1 MKMKRIMALVMTSAM
16 VMGTLAGCG
25 ASTDTT
31 DTTQSQS
38 ENNSTAAAATTE
50 TASEEKEWYGT
61 EDGKTVT
68 LQFWGGIQPEYGYD
82 EIVENFNK
90 EYADKG
96 VQVEYNRYVNN
107 SDGNLQLETYLM
119 AGEDGG
125 ADVFIGYGSKNSLAI
140 RADGGLSPLSA
151 IVLYIAGILVVGIP
165 LVSLVFAI
173 FRPVFN
179 WQPMVSGLKW
189 TLLILWIVSATI
201 FFICYTMQGFTF
213 PELLMRG

>member
-82 EIVENFNK
+82 EVVENFNK

-125 ADVFIGYGSKNSLAI
+125 VDVFIGYGSKT
-140 RADGGLSPLSA
+140 P
-151 IVLYIAGILVVGIP
+151 
-165 LVSLVFAI
+165 
-173 FRPVFN
+173 
-179 WQPMVSGLKW
+179 WQPVQMADCYMITVITWIPSDLISVKSWVKIPRQITCLITAKSGDF
-189 TLLILWIVSATI
+189 LLNLI
-201 FFICYTMQGFTF
+201 TMHT
-213 PELLMRG
+213 

>member
-38 ENNSTAAAATTE
+38 ENSSTVAAATKE

-61 EDGKTVT
+61 KDGKTVT

-82 EIVENFNK
+82 EVVENFNK

-107 SDGNLQLETYLM
+107 SDGNLQKSYARTHRRNMYLM
-119 AGEDGG
+119 MVLSGDCLLNLITMHISWLTKICLTKPALKCLMKVGHML
-125 ADVFIGYGSKNSLAI
+125 SL
-140 RADGGLSPLSA
+140 
-151 IVLYIAGILVVGIP
+151 
-165 LVSLVFAI
+165 
-173 FRPVFN
+173 
-179 WQPMVSGLKW
+179 W
-189 TLLILWIVSATI
+189 
-201 FFICYTMQGFTF
+201 MQ
-213 PELLMRG
+213 

>member
-68 LQFWGGIQPEYGYD
+68 YSSGVASSRNTGTMKLLRILIRNMRIRCTGG
-82 EIVENFNK
+82 V
-90 EYADKG
+90 
-96 VQVEYNRYVNN
+96 
-107 SDGNLQLETYLM
+107 
-119 AGEDGG
+119 
-125 ADVFIGYGSKNSLAI
+125 
-140 RADGGLSPLSA
+140 
-151 IVLYIAGILVVGIP
+151 
-165 LVSLVFAI
+165 
-173 FRPVFN
+173 
-179 WQPMVSGLKW
+179 
-189 TLLILWIVSATI
+189 
-201 FFICYTMQGFTF
+201 
-213 PELLMRG
+213 

>member
-68 LQFWGGIQPEYGYD
+68 LQLRTLIRNMQIRVYRWNITVMSTIQT
-82 EIVENFNK
+82 
-90 EYADKG
+90 
-96 VQVEYNRYVNN
+96 
-107 SDGNLQLETYLM
+107 ET
-119 AGEDGG
+119 
-125 ADVFIGYGSKNSLAI
+125 FSW
-140 RADGGLSPLSA
+140 
-151 IVLYIAGILVVGIP
+151 
-165 LVSLVFAI
+165 
-173 FRPVFN
+173 RP
-179 WQPMVSGLKW
+179 
-189 TLLILWIVSATI
+189 I
-201 FFICYTMQGFTF
+201 
-213 PELLMRG
+213 

>member
-125 ADVFIGYGSKNSLAI
+125 VDVFIGYGSKNSLAI
-140 RADGGLSPLSA
+140 RADGGL
-151 IVLYIAGILVVGIP
+151 LYDYSDYLDSIGFDIGKEDRKSVV
-165 LVSLVFAI
+165 
-173 FRPVFN
+173 
-179 WQPMVSGLKW
+179 
-189 TLLILWIVSATI
+189 
-201 FFICYTMQGFTF
+201 
-213 PELLMRG
+213 

>member
-82 EIVENFNK
+82 EIVEILIRNMQIK
-90 EYADKG
+90 VYRWSITAMSTI
-96 VQVEYNRYVNN
+96 QT
-107 SDGNLQLETYLM
+107 ET
-119 AGEDGG
+119 
-125 ADVFIGYGSKNSLAI
+125 FSW
-140 RADGGLSPLSA
+140 
-151 IVLYIAGILVVGIP
+151 
-165 LVSLVFAI
+165 
-173 FRPVFN
+173 RP
-179 WQPMVSGLKW
+179 
-189 TLLILWIVSATI
+189 I
-201 FFICYTMQGFTF
+201 
-213 PELLMRG
+213 

>member
-68 LQFWGGIQPEYGYD
+68 LQFWGGIQPG
-82 EIVENFNK
+82 IR
-90 EYADKG
+90 
-96 VQVEYNRYVNN
+96 VQWKLLRILIRNMQIKVYRW
-107 SDGNLQLETYLM
+107 SITAMSTIQTET
-119 AGEDGG
+119 
-125 ADVFIGYGSKNSLAI
+125 FSW
-140 RADGGLSPLSA
+140 
-151 IVLYIAGILVVGIP
+151 
-165 LVSLVFAI
+165 
-173 FRPVFN
+173 RP
-179 WQPMVSGLKW
+179 
-189 TLLILWIVSATI
+189 I
-201 FFICYTMQGFTF
+201 
-213 PELLMRG
+213 